1 MEIWKKKITWT
12 AWFSVW
18 KLKLIF
24 CGGGCAGQFFV
35 SVVCMQDL
43 SIIAVGICV
52 RAMLLGA
59 NCFLTHCQLP
69 LGKHFRG
76 GPLVT
81 AQQWGAEWLQ
91 AVNSCGIWEHLTPP
105 EEHPAPWRIKPRIL
119 TWIHTNHVQ
128 PLSWLMITE
137 MANNHIAFSWLP
149 KDKPAWHLWPPCSSL
164 LPVSCSHCLV

>member
-1 MEIWKKKITWT
+1 MEIWKKKLPELPDFLYENWNWYFVEE
-12 AWFSVW
+12 AVLGNFVCLWFACRISVS
-18 KLKLIF
+18 LLL
-24 CGGGCAGQFFV
+24 V
-35 SVVCMQDL
+35 SVSEL
-43 SIIAVGICV
+43 
-52 RAMLLGA
+52 
-59 NCFLTHCQLP
+59 CFLEQTASCQLP